1 MCSRSSLARRLYRHT
16 VSLAR
21 QEHLLYWQV
30 YFHILHHPSKPVIIV
45 LMGFPEWTLI
55 GMGLSAA
62 GALLALILAYIG
74 QSPRVLNRSGLK
86 RARLDLR
93 VRAFTSYAIA
103 LLILAIGFFLAGV
116 PLGQQPE
123 SNLLEGQTAET
134 ESSLSGDAGT
144 SFDEVAVSSSD
155 LSSPTIASTPA
166 TPETGAFAGPPA
178 TSESLEEV
186 PVDAADVITSTI
198 TNSPSAPDF
207 PTASEE
213 VLASPSATSTPTPTA
228 TATPTPTY
236 TPTPTLTP
244 TPITGR
250 TAIVNSG
257 GNMIWLHR
265 SPGGQDLVL
274 VDDNEILLLLPGHA
288 NQGGQL
294 WQEVSTVEGIAGWI
308 SEDFLE
314 TSAE

>member
-1 MCSRSSLARRLYRHT
+1 
-16 VSLAR
+16 
-21 QEHLLYWQV
+21 
-30 YFHILHHPSKPVIIV
+30 
-45 LMGFPEWTLI
+45 
-55 GMGLSAA
+55 MGLSAT

-74 QSPRVLNRSGLK
+74 QSPRVLNQSGLK

-123 SNLLEGQTAET
+123 SNLLEGQTTET
-134 ESSLSGDAGT
+134 ESSLSVDAGT

-166 TPETGAFAGPPA
+166 TPETGAFAGPP
-178 TSESLEEV
+178 TTTESLEEV
-186 PVDAADVITSTI
+186 PIDAAEVMTSTI

-213 VLASPSATSTPTPTA
+213 VLASPTATSTSTP

-244 TPITGR
+244 TPINGR
-250 TAIVNSG
+250 TAIVNSA

-294 WQEVSTVEGIAGWI
+294 WQEVSTLEGIAGWI
-308 SEDFLE
+308 LEDLLE
-314 TSAE
+314 TSPE